1 MRISLATD
9 PSSSGWPNED
19 FAAAAPG
26 VAVLLD
32 GAGTPGGRESGCI
45 HGVAWFARTLGGLV
59 LANAGDLS
67 QSLTQALSSGIEQV
81 ASLHRSTCDLTHP
94 GTPSATVII
103 TRRHAGTIEYLVLCD
118 SILLLSRKDGDTQV
132 VSDTRL
138 DDLSARLR
146 PGYRR
151 LPADSAERYA
161 GRQDY
166 LAELDAA
173 RNKPDGYWVAAT
185 DPDAAG
191 HALAGG
197 EMEGTLTSAA
207 LLSDGAGRLVERYR
221 EATWPQVASILA
233 EQGTAELIRR
243 VRAVEAGDPEGRRW
257 PRSKLRDDATALYWS
272 FGELA

>member
-9 PSSSGWPNED
+9 PSTSGWPNED

-32 GAGTPGGRESGCI
+32 GAGSPGGRESGCK

-81 ASLHRSTCDLTHP
+81 SSLHRGTCDLNHP

-103 TRRHAGTIEYLVLCD
+103 TRRHAGIIEYLVLCD
-118 SILLLSRKDGDTQV
+118 SILLLSRNDGDILV

-151 LPADSAERYA
+151 LPADSAEREA

-166 LAELDAA
+166 LTELDAA

-191 HALAGG
+191 HALAGA
-197 EMEGTLTSAA
+197 EPEGTLTSVA
-207 LLSDGAGRLVERYR
+207 LLSDGAGRLVERYH
-221 EATWPQVASILA
+221 EATWPQVASILT

-243 VRAVEAGDPEGRRW
+243 VRAAEAGDPEGRRW
-257 PRSKLRDDATALYWS
+257 PRSKLRDDATALYWP
-272 FGELA
+272 FGLLA